1 MPEVNTERV
10 MVFIDGSNFYH
21 GLKAT
26 INTAAIRF
34 PQLVQHLAGPSRKLV
49 RTYYYNAPIPQGE
62 DPERYKAQQRFF
74 ASLKRIPSFEV
85 RLGRLEKRRVGLD
98 RAGLVAD
105 IGKDCA
111 EKFIR
116 AYGEAINTYAEKG
129 IDIQIAVDMLQL
141 AFNKA
146 YDTAILVSGDGDF
159 ASVVQAVKGFG
170 RRVEVA
176 YVSGRPAY
184 HLRQVCDVFVEL
196 SVDLLRSLT
205 LSQKQNLH
213 E

>member
-1 MPEVNTERV
+1 MPESNTERV

-34 PQLVQHLAGPSRKLV
+34 PQLVQHLAGPSRKLI

-98 RAGLVAD
+98 RASLVAD

-116 AYGEAINTYAEKG
+116 AYWGGDQYLCRKG
-129 IDIQIAVDMLQL
+129 NRYPDRRGHAP
-141 AFNKA
+141 
-146 YDTAILVSGDGDF
+146 T
-159 ASVVQAVKGFG
+159 GF
-170 RRVEVA
+170 
-176 YVSGRPAY
+176 
-184 HLRQVCDVFVEL
+184 Q
-196 SVDLLRSLT
+196 
-205 LSQKQNLH
+205 
-213 E
+213 